1 MFGIRKRLATDGR
14 IEACARQLK
23 DLEQRFD
30 AYAQVIR
37 SLLSHLKD
45 FSMDLSDIDGE
56 GFRRALD
63 RFGEKFFEQTSAK
76 RINRTY
82 HRHKSTVA
90 AYIDHQKA
98 YLEERD
104 RELRNIIDLLTRA
117 MASINSENDAYHRQI
132 LEKGEQIEE
141 ITRLD
146 DIRKIK
152 SALEREVQSLR
163 ATVQAKQADE
173 QIRIAS
179 LSSRV
184 ATLKAELQ
192 SAREESMRD
201 GLTGVYNRRAFD
213 ERIKALVDP
222 NDVQRGGFSIL
233 LLDIDDFKGIND
245 TYGHPIGDRVILALA
260 DVCRQMIRSDDF
272 LARYG
277 GEEFVIILPGAS
289 RRNAAK
295 KARQLC
301 KAIAQTRYALDDDDA
316 SLLSVTVSIGVTSR
330 ERRDDVAALIA
341 RVDKALYQAR
351 QEGKNRACAL

>member
-1 MFGIRKRLATDGR
+1 MFGMRKRLAADGR
-14 IEACARQLK
+14 IEECVRKLK

-30 AYAQVIR
+30 AYALVIR
-37 SLLSHLKD
+37 TLIAHLKD
-45 FSMDLSDIDGE
+45 FSMDISDIDGE
-56 GFRRALD
+56 GFRRTLD
-63 RFGEKFFEQTSAK
+63 RFSEQFFEQTSAK
-76 RINRTY
+76 RIYRTFN
-82 HRHKSTVA
+82 RHKSAIVA
-90 AYIDHQKA
+90 HIDHQKA

-132 LEKGEQIEE
+132 LEKGEQIEQ

-163 ATVQAKQADE
+163 ETVQAKQADE
-173 QIRIAS
+173 RIRIAR

-184 ATLKAELQ
+184 ATLREELQ
-192 SAREESMRD
+192 TAKEESMRD

-213 ERIKALVDP
+213 ERIKALLDQ
-222 NDVQRGGFSIL
+222 NRVQRGGFSIL
-233 LLDIDDFKGIND
+233 LLDIDDFKFIND
-245 TYGHPIGDRVILALA
+245 TYGHPIGDRVILALTN
-260 DVCRQMIRSDDF
+260 VCRQMIRSDDF

-277 GEEFVIILPGAS
+277 GEEFVILLPGAS

-301 KAIAQTRYALDDDDA
+301 EAIAQTRYTLDDDDGPT
-316 SLLSVTVSIGVTSR
+316 LSITVSIGVTAR
-330 ERRDDVAALIA
+330 ERRDDVEALTA
-341 RVDKALYQAR
+341 RVDKALYQAKT
-351 QEGKNRACAL
+351 EGKNRAVAL

>member
-1 MFGIRKRLATDGR
+1 MFGIRKRLATDDH
-14 IEACARQLK
+14 IEEYVRQLK

-37 SLLSHLKD
+37 TLLTHLKD
-45 FSMDLSDIDGE
+45 FSMDISDIDGE
-56 GFRRALD
+56 GFRNALD
-63 RFGEKFFEQTSAK
+63 RFGEQFFEQTSAK
-76 RINRTY
+76 RINRTFN
-82 HRHKSTVA
+82 RHKSSVA

-132 LEKGEQIEE
+132 LEKGEQIEQ

-163 ATVQAKQADE
+163 STVEAKQADE

-179 LSSRV
+179 LSKRV

-192 SAREESMRD
+192 SAKEESIRD

-213 ERIKALVDP
+213 EQIKALMDP
-222 NDVQRGGFSIL
+222 NDVQRGRFSIL
-233 LLDIDDFKGIND
+233 LLDIDDFKCIND

-277 GEEFVIILPGAS
+277 GEEFVILLPGAS
-289 RRNAAK
+289 RRNAVK
-295 KARQLC
+295 KAHQLC
-301 KAIAQTRYALDDDDA
+301 KTIAQTRYTLEDDDPPTL
-316 SLLSVTVSIGVTSR
+316 SLTVSIGVTAR
-330 ERRDDVAALIA
+330 ERRDDAEALIA
-341 RVDKALYQAR
+341 RVDKALYQAK
-351 QEGKNRACAL
+351 QEGKNRAFAL